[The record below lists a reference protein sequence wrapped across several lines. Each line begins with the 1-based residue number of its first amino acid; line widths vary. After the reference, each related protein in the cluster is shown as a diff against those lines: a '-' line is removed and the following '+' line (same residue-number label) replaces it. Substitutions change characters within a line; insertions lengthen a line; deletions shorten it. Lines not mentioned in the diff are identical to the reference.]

1 MKEILYNFSRVRAKN
16 AQHVLFLT
24 HVLAAIPQEV
34 AEARGFAARLTAFAA
49 AAANEQ
55 ECFRPG
61 RAFLDTT
68 DIVAADRARDELF
81 YFYNQ
86 VIQAY
91 ASYHPDAERRKAG
104 ATLAF
109 AFREAGNVAKADYA
123 SETASLTD
131 LVGTLRSEPYV
142 AALAVLGLDEAPDE
156 LEAVNQAFDALFVK
170 RTAEERDRAQS
181 WNMKMLRLLSDAAF
195 DDLAK
200 AINALYI
207 SNELV
212 AGDEAIRTELGKVID
227 DVNAVIV
234 CLKKTMNQGAAGVDP
249 SEDEPG
255 DTTPTPEP
263 EKPEPDSGDEGG
275 SPL

>member
-24 HVLAAIPQEV
+24 HALAAIPQEV

-61 RAFLDTT
+61 RAFLDTA

-109 AFREAGNVAKADYA
+109 AFHEAGNVAKADYA

-170 RTAEERDRAQS
+170 RTAE
-181 WNMKMLRLLSDAAF
+181 
-195 DDLAK
+195 AK

-234 CLKKTMNQGAAGVDP
+234 RLKKTMNQGAAGVDP

-263 EKPEPDSGDEGG
+263 EEPEPGGDEGG

>member
-1 MKEILYNFSRVRAKN
+1 M
-16 AQHVLFLT
+16 
-24 HVLAAIPQEV
+24 
-34 AEARGFAARLTAFAA
+34 
-49 AAANEQ
+49 
-55 ECFRPG
+55 
-61 RAFLDTT
+61 
-68 DIVAADRARDELF
+68 
-81 YFYNQ
+81 
-86 VIQAY
+86 
-91 ASYHPDAERRKAG
+91 
-104 ATLAF
+104 
-109 AFREAGNVAKADYA
+109 AKADYA

-181 WNMKMLRLLSDAAF
+181 WNMKTLRPLSDAAF

-234 CLKKTMNQGAAGVDP
+234 RLKKTMNQGAAGVDP

-263 EKPEPDSGDEGG
+263 EEPEPGGDEGG